1 MNSAFPRTLALLL
14 GVACTGCVTS
24 ASVPK
29 GAAFGPDFAE
39 ATFEMGVKDSV
50 GFGHATN
57 QEYRVGDVARIED
70 ADVVK
75 IFTWAAK
82 KPKPFLLQAGKEVTV
97 FAKMDRTTGAPGITS
112 TTDNW
117 CINASRFTPAPA
129 TRYRVVQ
136 KGSAFGSCELTVVEA
151 QSGRVP
157 DGLEVILFPS
167 SDGRQQGAP

>member
-1 MNSAFPRTLALLL
+1 MNFDFPRIVALLL

-29 GAAFGPDFAE
+29 GAVFGPDFAE
-39 ATFEMGVKDSV
+39 ATFEMGVVDSV

-70 ADVVK
+70 AGVVK

-82 KPKPFLLQAGKEVTV
+82 KPMPFLLQAGKEVTV

-117 CINASRFTPAPA
+117 CINASRFTPSPA

-136 KGSAFGSCELTVVEA
+136 KGSAFGGCELTVVEA

-157 DGLEVILFPS
+157 EGLDVILFPR
-167 SDGRQQGAP
+167 SDGGKQDSP

>member
-1 MNSAFPRTLALLL
+1 MTSAPSRATAALFALAC
-14 GVACTGCVTS
+14 AGCVTS
-24 ASVPK
+24 APVPK
-29 GAAFGPDFAE
+29 GAMFGPEFAE
-39 ATFEMGVKDSV
+39 ATFEMGVADSV

-70 ADVVK
+70 AGVVK

-82 KPKPFLLQAGKEVTV
+82 KPMPFLLQAGKEITV

-129 TRYRVVQ
+129 TRYQVVQ
-136 KGSAFGSCELTVVEA
+136 KGSAFGACTLTVVE
-151 QSGRVP
+151 SETGRVP
-157 DGLEVILFPS
+157 VGLEVILFPPGEA
-167 SDGRQQGAP
+167 DD

>member
-1 MNSAFPRTLALLL
+1 MNSAFPRTLAVLLS
-14 GVACTGCVTS
+14 VACAGCVTS

-57 QEYRVGDVARIED
+57 QEYRVGEVARIED